1 MQSKGQTS
9 MHTPQPL
16 QLSGWTIAIGR
27 SWRLRTLVTL
37 PQVSRMASS
46 GQMTPHAPQS
56 MQSPGSIR
64 KAFLSSP
71 EMARVGQRF
80 SHAVQPVQFSATM
93 VNGTRLL
100 LHLLQDLVGA
110 ALLDQ
115 AVVAQRLAERDPG
128 EEEHQDEHP
137 RDRDVVG
144 LEQDVEELVQ
154 SAHARSVQ
162 RAGVS
167 VNPKARTP
175 EAACGGR
182 SLRANSRGIPRP
194 KTPLPKGRA
203 RCSGGYRKTCRPTG

>member
-56 MQSPGSIR
+56 MHSPGSIR
-64 KAFLSSP
+64 KAFLGSP

-128 EEEHQDEHP
+128 EEENQDEHP

-154 SAHARSVQ
+154 RAHVDSVQ
-162 RAGVS
+162 RAGAH
-167 VNPKARTP
+167 VNPKGPRQQP
-175 EAACGGR
+175 ACVGR
-182 SLRANSRGIPRP
+182 ALRAKSRRI
-194 KTPLPKGRA
+194 PLPTTALQR
-203 RCSGGYRKTCRPTG
+203 